1 MWTALLTADKSTYM
15 AGEPI
20 VLTLRLVNGTR
31 EPVSLTF
38 HTGQRFDFVVRN
50 QEGREVWR
58 WAAGRM
64 FTQVLGQETVPPSG
78 ALVYTATVEKP
89 LLPGGYTVTGL
100 VTAPD
105 GVPSASLTFRVE
117 PRP

>member
-1 MWTALLTADKSTYM
+1 MWTVLLTADKATYV

-31 EPVSLTF
+31 EPVTLTF
-38 HTGQRFDFVVRN
+38 HTGQRFDFVVRD

-64 FTQVLGQETVPPSG
+64 FTQVLGQKTVPASG
-78 ALVYTATVEKP
+78 TLIYTATVEKP
-89 LLPGGYTVTGL
+89 LPAGGYTVTGL
-100 VTAPD
+100 VTVPD